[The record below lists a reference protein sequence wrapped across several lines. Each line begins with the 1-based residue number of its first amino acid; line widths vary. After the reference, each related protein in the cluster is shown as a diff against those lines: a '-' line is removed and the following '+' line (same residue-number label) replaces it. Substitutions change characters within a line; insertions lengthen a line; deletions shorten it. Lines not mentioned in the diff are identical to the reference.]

1 MAAGK
6 ASAHAQ
12 ANSFSGKVIHRP
24 CTRCGHR
31 VWRIGRWG
39 GFRPYSRRLSAL
51 SQPSWR
57 ARAWWL

>member
-31 VWRIGRWG
+31 V
-39 GFRPYSRRLSAL
+39 
-51 SQPSWR
+51 
-57 ARAWWL
+57 